1 MQNNHELILVFIK
14 LCTCFK
20 KGLCKKAQSCI
31 PWKSPKLSQ
40 VSVNSRTDKLAK
52 FT

>member
-20 KGLCKKAQSCI
+20 KRIVQEGSELHPLEEPQTL
-31 PWKSPKLSQ
+31 P
-40 VSVNSRTDKLAK
+40 SVRQQ
-52 FT
+52 